1 MKIIKKDSDKLNSI
15 ISISLEQNDFADKVL
30 KILKDYQKKANIPG
44 FRKGHVPMGLVKKQY
59 ENAVTADEV
68 NKLLQEKL
76 SSYIKD
82 EKIEILGN
90 PLPKLKKEL
99 DWKSPEITFEFEI
112 GLAPNFDLNLKS
124 KKKVTYYKI
133 EADPKMITN
142 QVEYLQK
149 QYGKLIP
156 KTDIKNN
163 EQITIEFDIK
173 ENQINKSATI
183 ELKEIKSTKI
193 IKLLKSSKVSDK
205 IQIPFKGLFKS
216 ENDYSRLIGKP
227 YEEIKDLIINTT
239 IKEINYLEPA
249 KLDQNL
255 FDKAYKNEKIKS
267 LKELKSKIKIDSE
280 KQFENQSDQK
290 LLNDVNEFLISINNF
305 DLPKKFLVKWIQ
317 TSGDK
322 PLDKKEANEEFLKSE
337 KGIRYQLIE
346 AKIIK
351 LNNLEI
357 KFEELKSFAKEMIK
371 NQMAQYGQTNP
382 EEKELDKIAAR
393 IFTNKEETKRLSD
406 QLMSK
411 NLLEFYKKN
420 ISFKNKKLSYD
431 SFIKEVYG
439 SKQ

>member
-76 SSYIKD
+76 SSYIED

-156 KTDIKNN
+156 KTEIKNN
-163 EQITIEFDIK
+163 EQITIEFDVK

-193 IKLLKSSKVSDK
+193 IKLLKSSKVGDK
-205 IQIPFKGLFKS
+205 IQI
-216 ENDYSRLIGKP
+216 
-227 YEEIKDLIINTT
+227 
-239 IKEINYLEPA
+239 
-249 KLDQNL
+249 
-255 FDKAYKNEKIKS
+255 
-267 LKELKSKIKIDSE
+267 
-280 KQFENQSDQK
+280 QK
-290 LLNDVNEFLISINNF
+290 
-305 DLPKKFLVKWIQ
+305 
-317 TSGDK
+317 
-322 PLDKKEANEEFLKSE
+322 
-337 KGIRYQLIE
+337 
-346 AKIIK
+346 
-351 LNNLEI
+351 
-357 KFEELKSFAKEMIK
+357 
-371 NQMAQYGQTNP
+371 
-382 EEKELDKIAAR
+382 
-393 IFTNKEETKRLSD
+393 
-406 QLMSK
+406 
-411 NLLEFYKKN
+411 
-420 ISFKNKKLSYD
+420 
-431 SFIKEVYG
+431 
-439 SKQ
+439 